1 MLLMPPRFPE
11 LNLGE
16 HSELAGLVNTE
27 CLRRPPDGRMKK
39 SRNPRKPPE
48 VSLSPPAWNAS
59 VQKSLQTRLLTGAAH
74 LAVLARLDTG
84 TVTEC
89 A

>member
-1 MLLMPPRFPE
+1 MPPRFPE

-16 HSELAGLVNTE
+16 HSELARLVNTE
-27 CLRRPPDGRMKK
+27 CWRPPPDGRMKK

-48 VSLSPPAWNAS
+48 VSLSPPAWDSS
-59 VQKSLQTRLLTGAAH
+59 VQNSLQTRLLTGATQ
-74 LAVLARLDTG
+74 LAVLGRLDTG